1 MVEPAPVTER
11 EQSTTETTRRSL
23 LRKHGGTLRLA
34 AIVTVA
40 AVAAAFLAAWWAR
53 PQTPQT
59 PAARP
64 SPSPE
69 PSDLTTPEIYQTLA
83 PSIVSIRSTG
93 AGSSASTGTGVVANA
108 EGLILTAYHVVEK
121 ATAIEVSFADGT
133 RAAAKVAAADPA
145 IDIAALV
152 PENLPSLVVPAV
164 LGGGVN
170 IGDDVVAIGNQLGLT
185 GSTTTGV
192 VSGLDRV
199 LAREG
204 RSDLKGLIQFDAAV
218 NPGSSGGPLINDR
231 GQTVGIVVALANPT
245 SAGTFIGVGF
255 AVPIG
260 AAVAAGAGQ
269 PPQV

>member
-1 MVEPAPVTER
+1 MVQPPPAGPEPTVI
-11 EQSTTETTRRSL
+11 ETARPTFLRRHGGL
-23 LRKHGGTLRLA
+23 LRTA

-40 AVAAAFLAAWWAR
+40 AVGAAFLATWWTQ
-53 PQTPQT
+53 PETPRT

-64 SPSPE
+64 SASPE
-69 PSDLTTPEIYQTLA
+69 PSDQLTTPEIYQTLA

-93 AGSSASTGTGVVANA
+93 AGRSASTGTGVVANA
-108 EGLILTAYHVVEK
+108 QGLVLTAYHVVEK

-133 RAAAKVAAADPA
+133 RTTAKVAASDPA

-152 PENLPSLVVPAV
+152 PEQLPSLVVPAV

-199 LAREG
+199 LTRRG
-204 RSDLKGLIQFDAAV
+204 QSDLKGLIQFDAAV
-218 NPGSSGGPLINDR
+218 NPGSSGGPLINSR
-231 GQTVGIVVALANPT
+231 GQTVGIVVALVNPT
-245 SAGTFIGVGF
+245 DAGTFIGVGF

-260 AAVAAGAGQ
+260 AAVAAGADR